1 MTLLSERGNIGVS
14 VFHGGDNHFGFG
26 NFDLEVL
33 WGNLVVA
40 IL

>member
-1 MTLLSERGNIGVS
+1 MTLLTKKKNTGVTD
-14 VFHGGDNHFGFG
+14 FYGGDNRFGFR